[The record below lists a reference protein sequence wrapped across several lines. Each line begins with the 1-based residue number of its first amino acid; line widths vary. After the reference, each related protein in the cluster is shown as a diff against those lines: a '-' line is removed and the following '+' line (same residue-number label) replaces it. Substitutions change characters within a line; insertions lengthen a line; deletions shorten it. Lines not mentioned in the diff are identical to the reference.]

1 MGLPDILNRTG
12 FVPSFLSR
20 KQASYFPGDSQQSR
34 EALAR
39 REFQELFWCELG
51 LQADDVIIMAG
62 DIDKGE
68 L

>member
-1 MGLPDILNRTG
+1 MGHPGILNRTG
-12 FVPSFLSR
+12 FVPSFLPR
-20 KQASYFPGDSQQSR
+20 KQASHFPSDSQQSR

-51 LQADDVIIMAG
+51 LQADVIVMAG
-62 DIDKGE
+62 EIDKSE